1 MTKKET
7 DRQLDRER
15 TEADTVRDIRNGT
28 ERERGRERE
37 RDTTRE
43 TERNRKIDR
52 DPHYYF
58 GIIIIDPIVDT
69 NSTRHDRPVRPAFA
83 QTGVDDNRVLDI
95 FYPHTPKKSVLGLL
109 SYPSH
114 EQKHTIYD
122 RYTCSYVCTYM
133 YGMLVSIRTCRH
145 IGRIILSC
153 VTVHVKRLVLAFSV
167 FSCNIFALATII
179 VMMVGA

>member
-1 MTKKET
+1 M
-7 DRQLDRER
+7 
-15 TEADTVRDIRNGT
+15 
-28 ERERGRERE
+28 
-37 RDTTRE
+37 
-43 TERNRKIDR
+43 
-52 DPHYYF
+52 
-58 GIIIIDPIVDT
+58 DT